1 MNSKTYNRWRRKFNP
16 ISALSFIDFTSV
28 CFLLLIKNILVQT
41 LPPPATSANA
51 KSSNHLCPSCG
62 FEYLE
67 TQPSK
72 LIHLHKIFE
81 CSRVAD
87 STFYKSHYSSL
98 SKPLYSSNNNNN
110 NNNINNVT
118 SYICKCKY
126 AKETKT
132 NCSVA
137 HVIAKHVKP
146 SSKQMKDKLVKKLP
160 HRRKTNTLAI
170 DVDNVNVYLST
181 NYSMITRPCLI
192 VHVGM
197 AIKGSNLMFR
207 QWTGKENCFN
217 LCLNTTIRNGF
228 AFDCRSFEH
237 WHSECPYTQ
246 QQHDQSQ
253 YANGDDGDAS
263 TFQSTKLTQSRK
275 VCASFNNDNEET
287 YSAIIA
293 AKKRSNNNNNN
304 NKRNGRSYVKI
315 DYCVLSDMT
324 IMTAGNDFTSN
335 NAVTY
340 YELLCQSNF
349 AKIGKFKGPRC
360 INPPPKKIFHKDF
373 ITRYF

>member
-1 MNSKTYNRWRRKFNP
+1 MNSKKCNRWRRKFNLV
-16 ISALSFIDFTSV
+16 SASSLSSIDFYFTSV
-28 CFLLLIKNILVQT
+28 CFLLLVKNILVQS
-41 LPPPATSANA
+41 LPPPPASANA
-51 KSSNHLCPSCG
+51 KNNHFNLCPSCG

-67 TQPSK
+67 AQPSR

-87 STFYKSHYSSL
+87 STFYKSHYSSI
-98 SKPLYSSNNNNN
+98 SRPIYSNNN
-110 NNNINNVT
+110 IT
-118 SYICKCKY
+118 SYICKCKF
-126 AKETKT
+126 AKETKS

-137 HVIAKHVKP
+137 PPSPPPPPSLVTAKHALP
-146 SSKQMKDKLVKKLP
+146 SQKQMMKDKLVKKLP
-160 HRRKTNTLAI
+160 HRRKTNALAI

-181 NYSMITRPCLI
+181 NYSMQTRPCLI

-197 AIKGSNLMFR
+197 AIKGSNLMFH

-217 LCLNTTIRNGF
+217 LCINTTIRNGF
-228 AFDCRSFEH
+228 SFDCRSFEH

-246 QQHDQSQ
+246 QQQQQQQHQSQ
-253 YANGDDGDAS
+253 YANDGDDDFGDAAAGS
-263 TFQSTKLTQSRK
+263 TFQSTKMAQSRK

-287 YSAIIA
+287 YSTIIA
-293 AKKRSNNNNNN
+293 AKKRSKNNNN
-304 NKRNGRSYVKI
+304 RNGRSYVKI

-340 YELLCQSNF
+340 YELLCQS
-349 AKIGKFKGPRC
+349 K
-360 INPPPKKIFHKDF
+360 
-373 ITRYF
+373 